1 MDRSTRERPADVPR
15 RSAVGRVDALGQF
28 FRTAKWHRSPNHC
41 RFTQGISL
49 SGAIFNCHIS
59 NCFVVLPGQ
68 FNVFAPCRLNRN
80 RWDWKRNGYVDSS
93 VVDILNDDNQW
104 STFKTYLGVNGII
117 VTPFSKQRA
126 FSEIKVTRCQRHI
139 GEEYG
144 CFGLATDETC
154 LKTSIR
160 SGRAGNC
167 ICWQACVYDNS
178 TELRTDTKK
187 TKTPC
192 EKKEC
197 WRSGRLRTSL
207 RGVFDID
214 ETEEL
219 FFKDGDILG
228 LLVDCTSQPVL
239 QFFVN
244 KRQMLETPLLESVFN
259 KKLFPA
265 FSVGLYCEIEVV
277 LNPVYPDLCK
287 GGEDEDAADS
297 QAELGAGR
305 GR

>member
-1 MDRSTRERPADVPR
+1 V
-15 RSAVGRVDALGQF
+15 
-28 FRTAKWHRSPNHC
+28 K
-41 RFTQGISL
+41 
-49 SGAIFNCHIS
+49 
-59 NCFVVLPGQ
+59 
-68 FNVFAPCRLNRN
+68 
-80 RWDWKRNGYVDSS
+80 
-93 VVDILNDDNQW
+93 
-104 STFKTYLGVNGII
+104 
-117 VTPFSKQRA
+117 
-126 FSEIKVTRCQRHI
+126 RCQLPN

-144 CFGLATDETC
+144 CYGLATDETC
-154 LKTSIR
+154 LKTSIM

-167 ICWQACVYDNS
+167 ICWQACVYNS

-214 ETEEL
+214 ETEQL

-265 FSVGLYCEIEVV
+265 FSGRHCEIEVV
-277 LNPVYPDLCK
+277 LNPDFPDLCK

-297 QAELGAGR
+297 QAELGAGG